1 MTSWEQFPGLW
12 MNTGIARDGEGKTGV
27 KWRRELS
34 DRGFS
39 SQISCLFLT
48 ILPRDPRRAHKH
60 FQHCKC
66 TFGLN
71 LIPAFSRNVYT
82 DGFCDPFTLLTIG
95 FFFFS
100 PRFYKQRGER
110 VLTWL
115 HCSSQ
120 NKLKRKRRT
129 ASLLFSFFV
138 CFCFFFTH

>member
-82 DGFCDPFTLLTIG
+82 DGFCDPFTLITIS

-100 PRFYKQRGER
+100 PPDFINKGVRGFSHGFTAAPKINWKGKEEQH
-110 VLTWL
+110 
-115 HCSSQ
+115 HCC
-120 NKLKRKRRT
+120 
-129 ASLLFSFFV
+129 FFV
-138 CFCFFFTH
+138 CFFFTH